1 MKDIVYGKDTKI
13 KMFTGIEKLANLVV
27 PTLGPKGK
35 NVAIKNEFS
44 DAVIINDGVS
54 IAKEVELEE
63 PLENLG
69 ASIIKEAALKTNDI
83 AGDGTTTAT
92 VLSYEMVKNG
102 IRQIE
107 AGASEVKLR
116 DGMNKALNKCVELLK
131 NNSKVVQTNDQ
142 IREIATISSGSAK
155 TGELIYDAIN
165 MVGKEGIITTE
176 ESKSETTKLNIVE
189 GFKIDSGCVSPY
201 MLGENNSFENLEKP
215 YIFVTNRKITS
226 VSEIMPLIE
235 KVSQQGKSLV
245 IFAEEIE
252 GEALATLIVNKMRGS
267 FNSIGVKAPSF
278 GKNRKEILEDIAIVT
293 GATFYDI
300 DSPLDIKD
308 VELENLGSAK
318 NVKIS
323 KDSTIILRGD
333 SKNDILENKIDEIK
347 NKILDT
353 SVSYEVETLRKRLAR
368 LLGGIAVIEVGART
382 QTELNEKKLR
392 IEDAL
397 CATRAAIE
405 EGIVEGGGI
414 AYINMQKELKEYI
427 INMDEEEKNGAN
439 IVLNALDRPL
449 YYIAKNAGQNGDFV
463 VEKIKNEKNGIG
475 YDASNNTY
483 VNVVEKGIIDPT
495 KVCRIALE
503 SAVSISSMI
512 LTINGAICQK
522 EARES

>member
-13 KMFTGIEKLANLVV
+13 KMFAGIEKLANIVI

-54 IAKEVELEE
+54 IAKEIEFED

-107 AGASEVKLR
+107 AGASETKLR
-116 DGMNKALNKCVELLK
+116 DGMNKALNKCIELLK
-131 NNSKVVQTNDQ
+131 EYSKVVQTNDQ
-142 IREIATISSGSAK
+142 IREIATISSGSQD
-155 TGELIYDAIN
+155 TGELIYNAIN

-176 ESKSETTKLNIVE
+176 ESKSDKTRLNIVE
-189 GFKIDSGCVSPY
+189 GFKIDSGYISQY
-201 MLGENNSFENLEKP
+201 MIGDNNSFENLEKP
-215 YIFVTNRKITS
+215 YIFVTNRKISS
-226 VSEIMPLIE
+226 VSDIMPLIE
-235 KVSQQGKSLV
+235 IVSEQGKSLV
-245 IFAEEIE
+245 IIADEIE

-293 GATFYDI
+293 GATFYD
-300 DSPLDIKD
+300 
-308 VELENLGSAK
+308 
-318 NVKIS
+318 VKILKS
-323 KDSTIILRGD
+323 
-333 SKNDILENKIDEIK
+333 NDK
-347 NKILDT
+347 
-353 SVSYEVETLRKRLAR
+353 YEVETLRKRLAR

-414 AYINMQKELKEYI
+414 EYLYIQNGLKEYI
-427 INMDEEEKNGAN
+427 LNMDQEEKNGAN
-439 IVLNALDRPL
+439 IVLNALDKPL
-449 YYIAKNAGQNGDFV
+449 YYIAQNAGQNGDFV
-463 VEKIKNEKNGIG
+463 VQKVKEADKGIG
-475 YDASNNTY
+475 YDASNNSF

-522 EARES
+522 ETRES

>member
-13 KMFTGIEKLANLVV
+13 KMFAGIEKLANIVI

-54 IAKEVELEE
+54 IAKEIEFED

-107 AGASEVKLR
+107 AGASETKLR
-116 DGMNKALNKCVELLK
+116 DGMNKALNKCIELLK
-131 NNSKVVQTNDQ
+131 EYSKVVQTNDQ
-142 IREIATISSGSAK
+142 IREIATISSGSQD
-155 TGELIYDAIN
+155 TGELIYNAIN

-176 ESKSETTKLNIVE
+176 ESKSDRTRLNIVE
-189 GFKIDSGCVSPY
+189 GFKIDSGYISPY
-201 MLGENNSFENLEKP
+201 MIGDNNSFENLEKP
-215 YIFVTNRKITS
+215 YIFVTNRKISS
-226 VSEIMPLIE
+226 VSDIMPLIE
-235 KVSQQGKSLV
+235 IVSGQGKSLV
-245 IFAEEIE
+245 IIADEIE

-293 GATFYDI
+293 GATFYDV
-300 DSPLDIKD
+300 DSPMDIKD
-308 VELENLGSAK
+308 ITLENLGSAK
-318 NVKIS
+318 NVKIY

-333 SKNDILENKIDEIK
+333 SKDDVLENKIDEIK
-347 NKILDT
+347 TKILKSNDK
-353 SVSYEVETLRKRLAR
+353 YEVETLRKRLAR

-414 AYINMQKELKEYI
+414 EYLYIQNGLKEYI
-427 INMDEEEKNGAN
+427 LNMDQEEKNGAN
-439 IVLNALDRPL
+439 IVLNALDKPL
-449 YYIAKNAGQNGDFV
+449 YYIAQNAGQNGDFV
-463 VEKIKNEKNGIG
+463 VQKVKEADKGIG
-475 YDASNNTY
+475 YDASNNSF

-522 EARES
+522 ETRES

>member
-1 MKDIVYGKDTKI
+1 MKEIIYGKDTKI
-13 KMFTGIEKLANLVV
+13 KMFAGIEKLANLVV

-54 IAKEVELEE
+54 IAKEVELED

-107 AGASEVKLR
+107 AGASAVKIR
-116 DGMNKALNKCVELLK
+116 DGMNKALKKCVELLK
-131 NNSKVVQTNDQ
+131 SYSKTIQTNDQ
-142 IREIATISSGSAK
+142 IREIATISSGSNE
-155 TGELIYDAIN
+155 TGELIYNAIN
-165 MVGKEGIITTE
+165 MVGKEGIVTTE
-176 ESKSETTKLNIVE
+176 ESKSEKTKLNIVE
-189 GFKIDSGCVSPY
+189 GFKIDSGSISPY
-201 MLGENNSFENLEKP
+201 MIGENNTFENLEKP
-215 YIFVTNRKITS
+215 YIFVTNRKISS

-235 KVSQQGKSLV
+235 KVSTQGKSLV

-300 DSPLDIKD
+300 DSPLDMKD
-308 VELENLGSAK
+308 IELENLGSAK

-333 SKNDILENKIDEIK
+333 SKNDILEKKIDEIK
-347 NKILDT
+347 SEILST
-353 SVSYEVETLRKRLAR
+353 NVQYEIETLRKRLAR

-397 CATRAAIE
+397 CATQAAVE
-405 EGIVEGGGI
+405 EGIVDGGGV
-414 AYINMQKELKEYI
+414 AYLQIQEELKEYVLS
-427 INMDEEEKNGAN
+427 MDEEDKIGAN
-439 IVLNALDRPL
+439 IVLNALDKPL
-449 YYIAKNAGQNGDFV
+449 YYIAQNASQNGDFV
-463 VEKIKNEKNGIG
+463 VQKVKEAKIGTG
-475 YDASNNTY
+475 YDASNNTF
-483 VNVVEKGIIDPT
+483 VNVIEKGIIDPT